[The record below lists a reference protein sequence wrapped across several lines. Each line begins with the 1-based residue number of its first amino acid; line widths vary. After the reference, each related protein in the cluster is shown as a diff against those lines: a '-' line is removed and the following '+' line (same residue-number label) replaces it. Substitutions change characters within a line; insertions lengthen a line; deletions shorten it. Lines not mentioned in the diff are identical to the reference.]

1 MSKFN
6 ELFNAISE
14 DITNIK
20 FRSPRQEGSESKT
33 AGLPPGEEGYDSE
46 NVDFNKGLPED
57 EKFSTDLE
65 TEIKNLVMNSHNY
78 SPSITE
84 DDEVIDDAIREFLGK
99 IGYSPEEEAEE
110 EAEEEYDD
118 TEER

>member
-14 DITNIK
+14 DVANIK

-33 AGLPPGEEGYDSE
+33 AGLPPGEEGYDTD
-46 NVDFNKGLPED
+46 NVDFNKS
-57 EKFSTDLE
+57 STDLE
-65 TEIKNLVMNSHNY
+65 TEIKNLIMNSHIH

-99 IGYSPEEEAEE
+99 IGYSPEEEAD
-110 EAEEEYDD
+110 EEYDD
-118 TEER
+118 TEDTEERF